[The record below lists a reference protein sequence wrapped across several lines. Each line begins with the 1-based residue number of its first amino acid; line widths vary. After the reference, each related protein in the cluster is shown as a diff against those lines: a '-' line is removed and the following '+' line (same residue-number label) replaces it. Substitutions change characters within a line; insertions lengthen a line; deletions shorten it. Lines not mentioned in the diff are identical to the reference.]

1 MVRVTSATD
10 RPSRSIAAT
19 TTLSPAGH
27 SRAARPIPAGPS
39 WLTRRVCRWTPD
51 SDRLRQHQVRQVERP
66 GPGRCADPRVA
77 EHRRHTH
84 TVSPVADTRGFETRA
99 ARQEIETERPAGTRP
114 AASAVEASCLSRFE
128 NLDSCG
134 QRPRGFRPVVA
145 DQQSENV
152 ELVVIAQRLVQEAV
166 RRAHATT
173 ATPDRRT
180 SRWRRPHHLRHRR
193 QDRLAGL
200 GFGDQATRQLGQ
212 VIAVGSRVAAQ
223 QREGIV
229 HRHR

>member
-1 MVRVTSATD
+1 MQRDSPFTEIGDGAGDLGDGSA
-10 RPSRSIAAT
+10 
-19 TTLSPAGH
+19 
-27 SRAARPIPAGPS
+27 
-39 WLTRRVCRWTPD
+39 
-51 SDRLRQHQVRQVERP
+51 E
-66 GPGRCADPRVA
+66 
-77 EHRRHTH
+77 
-84 TVSPVADTRGFETRA
+84 PVA
-99 ARQEIETERPAGTRP
+99 
-114 AASAVEASCLSRFE
+114 
-128 NLDSCG
+128 
-134 QRPRGFRPVVA
+134 A

-152 ELVVIAQRLVQEAV
+152 ELAVIAQRLVQEAV

-180 SRWRRPHHLRHRR
+180 SRCRRPHHLRHRR

-229 HRHR
+229 DRTSRRWERNPLA